1 MSNILEEYYRGI
13 YQQIRGEVNSINSL
27 FHHQGVKGEGN
38 ETLLRDLLSRFIPQR
53 YGVGTGVIIDRFG
66 KQSKQ
71 IDIVIYDKFFYPSLL
86 SLATVHFFP
95 VDIAYATIEVKTT
108 LNSGSANEALAN
120 IASVKALDIIPD
132 HFMMSE
138 PGGSF
143 SVVDYAPKHPIGF
156 VFAYNCEAQQGETF
170 RNWFVPADASSTSRY
185 PTLVGC
191 LDLGL
196 IWFSK
201 GLSEALALYPEAG
214 MEAFCKVFETSE
226 KDNSPVKTI
235 GDTSVTIDQ
244 SKTLLNYILYL
255 NEFLQRRRIN
265 PNISFINHYLSKE
278 MKSSYTIFFG

>member
-1 MSNILEEYYRGI
+1 MINIIEEYYRGI
-13 YQQIRGEVNSINSL
+13 YQQIRGEVNFINSL
-27 FHHQGVKGEGN
+27 FEHQGVKGEGN
-38 ETLLRDLLSRFIPQR
+38 ETLLRDLLRRFIPQR

-71 IDIVIYDKFFYPSLL
+71 IDIVIYDKFLYPSLL

-95 VDIAYATIEVKTT
+95 VDIVYATIEVKTT
-108 LNSGSANEALAN
+108 LSAKSANEALAN

-143 SVVDYAPKHPIGF
+143 NVVDYAPKHPLGF
-156 VFAYNCEAQQGETF
+156 VFAYNCEAQQVETF
-170 RNWFVPADASSTSRY
+170 RNWFVPIDANSILKY
-185 PTLVGC
+185 PALVGC

-196 IWFSK
+196 IVFANDPN
-201 GLSEALALYPEAG
+201 GIAMYPEVG
-214 MEAFCKVFETSE
+214 MQAYGKVFSASE
-226 KDNSPVKTI
+226 QENFPIKTI
-235 GDTSVTIDQ
+235 HNGPIAIDQ

-255 NEFLQRRRIN
+255 NEFLQNRRIN

-278 MKSSYTIFFG
+278 MKSHLVFFK